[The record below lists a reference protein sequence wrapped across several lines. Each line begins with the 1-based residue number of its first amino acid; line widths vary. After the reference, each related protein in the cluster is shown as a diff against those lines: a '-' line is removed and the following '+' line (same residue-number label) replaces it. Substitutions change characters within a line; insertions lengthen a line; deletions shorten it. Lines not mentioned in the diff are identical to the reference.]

1 MNHVPC
7 SQGAQPLPC
16 YPRRRDTAVDDLILN
31 ALGLPGYFV
40 SVSFMG
46 TLGPKFIQILGFTA
60 MSALYFAIG
69 ILWNQGLTNYK
80 TLLLILYGSTFF
92 FANFGP
98 NATTFLLPSMTFTHT
113 SRSTLNGISAASG
126 KLGAFLGATLFE
138 PVSHASGP
146 DSVMLI
152 CCGIAVV
159 GLFFTAIGVDEHV
172 GRIDKQQKPSK

>member
-1 MNHVPC
+1 
-7 SQGAQPLPC
+7 
-16 YPRRRDTAVDDLILN
+16 
-31 ALGLPGYFV
+31 
-40 SVSFMG
+40 MG
-46 TLGPKFIQILGFTA
+46 TLGPKYIQMLGFIA
-60 MSALYFAIG
+60 MSALYLAIG
-69 ILWNQGLTNYK
+69 ISWNQGLTNYK

-113 SRSTLNGISAASG
+113 CRSTLNGISAASG

-159 GLFFTAIGVDEHV
+159 GLFFTAVGVDKHV
-172 GRIDKQQKPSK
+172 GRGDEKNSQDDKHDKSPLIDNDVQWQGRLVKQHNWPQDRP